1 MMTQRLGKMATEVK
15 GLIELKKALKDYA
28 PHLAVQLDDQIELA
42 LGGIVKKA
50 QTYVPLAAPLSNWS
64 YRKRSEFTMNAEGKK
79 IRKFPLYN
87 YSRIVKGIK
96 YSSTPRK
103 VNRRGFK
110 AVYFIINKSAEGS
123 IYETAGRKNPNGQ
136 PWVGRKGDP
145 FNHDISHSNNP
156 QAGADFIQAM
166 GEIYQGNIESST
178 KRGRYMKGRLIYR
191 AWAED
196 GGKANAAVLNAIY
209 NTNEQFKKK
218 QYNILGGSK

>member
-28 PHLAVQLDDQIELA
+28 PHLAVQLDDQIGLA

-50 QTYVPLAAPLSNWS
+50 QEHVPIDSPLSNWS
-64 YRKRSEFTMNAEGKK
+64 YRKRSEKNDLGQ
-79 IRKFPLYN
+79 RKFPLYN

-123 IYETAGRKNPNGQ
+123 IYETAGRKNPKGQ

-145 FNHDISHSNNP
+145 NDHTVSHSNNP

-218 QYNILGGSK
+218 QYNILGGLK

>member
-28 PHLAVQLDDQIELA
+28 PHLAVQLDDQIGLA
-42 LGGIVKKA
+42 LGGIVKRA
-50 QTYVPLAAPLSNWS
+50 QEHVPIDSPLSNWS
-64 YRKRSEFTMNAEGKK
+64 YRKRSEKNDLGQ
-79 IRKFPLYN
+79 RKFPLYN

-123 IYETAGRKNPNGQ
+123 IYETAGRKNPKGQ

-145 FNHDISHSNNP
+145 NDHTVSHSNNP

>member
-28 PHLAVQLDDQIELA
+28 PHLAVQLDDQIGLA
-42 LGGIVKKA
+42 LGGIVKRA
-50 QTYVPLAAPLSNWS
+50 QELVPIDSPLSNWS
-64 YRKRSEFTMNAEGKK
+64 YRKRSEKNDLGQ
-79 IRKFPLYN
+79 RKFPLYN

-123 IYETAGRKNPNGQ
+123 IYETAGRKNPKGQ

-145 FNHDISHSNNP
+145 NDHTVSHSNNP

>member
-1 MMTQRLGKMATEVK
+1 MHKKNDLG
-15 GLIELKKALKDYA
+15 
-28 PHLAVQLDDQIELA
+28 Q
-42 LGGIVKKA
+42 
-50 QTYVPLAAPLSNWS
+50 
-64 YRKRSEFTMNAEGKK
+64 
-79 IRKFPLYN
+79 RKFPLYN
-87 YSRIVKGIK
+87 YSRIVNNIK
-96 YSSTPRK
+96 YSKTPRK

-110 AVYFIINKSAEGS
+110 AVYYIINKSAEGS
-123 IYETAGRKNPNGQ
+123 IYETAGRKNPKGQ

-145 FNHDISHSNNP
+145 NDHTVSHSNNP